1 MSQSE
6 LAAMLV
12 TSRSAGV
19 APQVNVMDPFDAG
32 KEAHKQGIHPD
43 FEIQDRRNQKP
54 KTMVPV
60 VPQKGLMT

>member
-12 TSRSAGV
+12 TSISAGV
-19 APQVNVMDPFDAG
+19 SPQVNVMDLFDVG

-43 FEIQDRRNQKP
+43 FEIQGQ
-54 KTMVPV
+54 T
-60 VPQKGLMT
+60 